1 MESPENILVD
11 INMVDKPHCKTQ
23 QDSGVVVQMIEE
35 EVDCFFDDITEPG
48 PISALNNSKLKK
60 HKFLSRNQ
68 P

>member
-48 PISALNNSKLKK
+48 PISAPK
-60 HKFLSRNQ
+60 R
-68 P
+68 